1 MDTDM
6 PEYLSQAPLDRPRMI
21 DLLWADCDLDA
32 QWIETHEELNWQ
44 WEHRLAA

>member
-6 PEYLSQAPLDRPRMI
+6 PEHLSLAPLEHPSMI

-32 QWIETHEELNWQ
+32 QWVEPREELNHP